1 MSHTMPAAAQTNQAA
16 TEQEVPPPSDGTR
29 IFTGNL
35 FRVRQ
40 GNGWAFTEE
49 PPPAPRKPVRRP
61 ARIAQMLALAH
72 RLQAAIDQ
80 GEYQDRA
87 DLARQLGFTRARIS
101 QLLNLI
107 LLAPKIQERILF
119 MEAVNGVEP
128 MRERNIRSIL
138 HSSSWSMQRREWT
151 RLELRNNLV

>member
-1 MSHTMPAAAQTNQAA
+1 MRNTSPAAVQSNDAA
-16 TEQEVPPPSDGTR
+16 TEPEAATPSNGTR

-49 PPPAPRKPVRRP
+49 PPSPPREPVRRP
-61 ARIAQMLALAH
+61 ARIARMLALAH
-72 RLQAAIDQ
+72 RLQAAIDC
-80 GEYQDRA
+80 GEYRDRA

-128 MRERNIRSIL
+128 VRERNIRSIL